1 MKRRRRSRRRG
12 IGLHLI
18 LHGRGSSLTLRTT
31 ASMVPF
37 PIHRGISQRHFVVV
51 IVFVVII
58 IVRRTVIIVVKIV
71 PVVFVVVII
80 MLTSSTLRHTGQ
92 RQIGLATSP
101 LLRRTGGG
109 IGRVAGYGRG
119 RGEIVTSRPGSMARM
134 TTGIPI
140 PADMKLRRT
149 SRRRRRSRERRDER
163 RGKTTVGVGIALG
176 GGDGDSGR
184 HSPTSPEGVKQDN
197 YKGMYEVVVIIIV
210 IYAEGQEIKR
220 RTDSKTPWR
229 AERLRIFPTEQQY
242 YA

>member
-1 MKRRRRSRRRG
+1 MKRRRRSRSGG

-31 ASMVPF
+31 ASMIPF

-51 IVFVVII
+51 IVFVVVII
-58 IVRRTVIIVVKIV
+58 IVRRTIIIVVKIV

-101 LLRRTGGG
+101 LLRRTGSG

-140 PADMKLRRT
+140 PSDMKLRT
-149 SRRRRRSRERRDER
+149 SRRRRRERRDER
-163 RGKTTVGVGIALG
+163 RGKTTVGVGVALG

-197 YKGMYEVVVIIIV
+197 IGNVSNIIYIIIV
-210 IYAEGQEIKR
+210 MINVK
-220 RTDSKTPWR
+220 
-229 AERLRIFPTEQQY
+229 
-242 YA
+242 